1 MVKFIENIQ
10 QNNLPTIS
18 NNFFPNPVW
27 SASDSFD
34 YQQYYDK
41 KKGIRSFQQARNK
54 ATCKPDENF
63 KVDYG
68 SKNFYNFTDYKTR
81 MNVSKYY
88 YLVHPYC
95 ELNQTNPNTTAT
107 GTQMFNATIASE
119 GIAGRNETLPIV
131 PGPNQNLT
139 ATCQNRVK
147 GAIPFDKCVN
157 FKNGF
162 RPGVQ
167 YSFRF

>member
-1 MVKFIENIQ
+1 
-10 QNNLPTIS
+10 
-18 NNFFPNPVW
+18 
-27 SASDSFD
+27 
-34 YQQYYDK
+34 
-41 KKGIRSFQQARNK
+41 
-54 ATCKPDENF
+54 
-63 KVDYG
+63 
-68 SKNFYNFTDYKTR
+68 
-81 MNVSKYY
+81 MNSSKYY

-157 FKNGF
+157 FKMASVLECNIHSGF
-162 RPGVQ
+162 RFIFQ
-167 YSFRF
+167 NI